1 MSGLSRWAA
10 LARRLFP
17 VRVRVR
23 VRMRTA
29 VQARTDVPPVDP
41 KEFRRLMG
49 LFATGVTVITAET
62 DEGVHGM
69 TANAV
74 MSVSLDPL
82 LVCVSVDRRARLNR
96 FLEASR
102 GFAINILADGQRHL
116 SQFFAGLWQGPPPE
130 YRVQT
135 WVGGPRLLGCLASI
149 GCAVDDVLDGGDHRL
164 FLGRVLAV
172 HRSDA
177 QLSPLLFFGGRY
189 HKVPEPEMAPR
200 DPVEVWRPEEV
211 QIFYGE

>member
-1 MSGLSRWAA
+1 MSGFSRWAA

-17 VRVRVR
+17 TRVRVQAR
-23 VRMRTA
+23 VRIA
-29 VQARTDVPPVDP
+29 GQARSDLPPVDP

-49 LFATGVTVITAET
+49 LFATGVTVVTAAT
-62 DEGVHGM
+62 TEGVHGM

-96 FLEASR
+96 FLDASQ
-102 GFAINILADGQRHL
+102 GFAINILADGQRAL

-130 YRVQT
+130 YRVET

-149 GCAVDDVLDGGDHRL
+149 GCAVDTVLDGGDHRL
-164 FLGRVLAV
+164 FMGRVLAV
-172 HRSDA
+172 HRGDA

-189 HKVPEPEMAPR
+189 RTLPEPERAPR